1 MRRDYAHIAS
11 RPGFGDSIVIY
22 DNELSMWE
30 ILSWKY
36 EVNLEELWEAAYN
49 ASTLQVSSRMN
60 APHSTFAIMKRS

>member
-22 DNELSMWE
+22 DDELAMWE

-49 ASTLQVSSRMN
+49 FC
-60 APHSTFAIMKRS
+60 PG